1 MSDLRGRFSPSELDA
16 VLDAESAELLA
27 AARDLEAYAEV
38 GTGHLSADFTDR
50 VMAVIATEPMP
61 RPSVSRGFVAF
72 VRDAWAAAFGAG
84 RPLAVRAQ
92 GLALLLLLAVAVGSV
107 GSVVAVGASRLLTPP
122 PTTPPTVIPSP
133 TPSSVPSTPPPSP
146 SPSPIVTPSPTPSE
160 TPSQTARPT
169 ATATDEPSGTDDNSG
184 PGGGGGSGSDDSGG
198 NSGPGG
204 GGGGS
209 GSDDSGSG
217 SGSGGETHD
226 STS

>member
-1 MSDLRGRFSPSELDA
+1 MNGPRGRFHPSELDV

-27 AARDLEAYAEV
+27 TARDLETYAEM
-38 GTGHLSADFTDR
+38 GTAQLSIDFSDR
-50 VMAVIATEPMP
+50 VMAAIATEAMP
-61 RPSVSRGFVAF
+61 RPTADRRLVAF

-122 PTTPPTVIPSP
+122 ATPPPTVIPTP
-133 TPSSVPSTPPPSP
+133 TPSPVPSTPPPSP
-146 SPSPIVTPSPTPSE
+146 SPSPNVTPSPTPSE

-169 ATATDEPSGTDDNSG
+169 ATGTDEPSGTDDNSG

-198 NSGPGG
+198 NSGR

-217 SGSGGETHD
+217 SGSGDETREL
-226 STS
+226 TSE